1 VMRVRRRDAGH
12 RGAGPDRGVP
22 VRQPRATQRARE
34 AVQNLGLGPR
44 HAACWRPGRLGQHHL
59 GARRHR
65 RDAQA
70 KRDVRVRRWVPPP
83 SPGIFPGSCA
93 ACEAILQMLQ
103 QMRTRRA
110 RQGGAIPIPCL
121 FQQPLPRSHARAQGH
136 LWLVAAQPREHAH
149 ACARECRSWEA
160 RRYRTALWEET
171 PDVAAPI
178 NSGLNS
184 DGSVSMSS
192 SDQTHSNHSWTAGDG
207 AGPPSCSEC

>member
-1 VMRVRRRDAGH
+1 MRDTVERSRIQNPSKALSTNPPATEEAKPVMRVRRRDAGH

-110 RQGGAIPIPCL
+110 RQEE
-121 FQQPLPRSHARAQGH
+121 QSRSLASSSSHCQG
-136 LWLVAAQPREHAH
+136 PMREHKATSGWWRLSPGSTPMRVPASVGH
-149 ACARECRSWEA
+149 GKQEGIEQHCG
-160 RRYRTALWEET
+160 RRPRTWLLLL
-171 PDVAAPI
+171 I
-178 NSGLNS
+178 RG
-184 DGSVSMSS
+184 
-192 SDQTHSNHSWTAGDG
+192 
-207 AGPPSCSEC
+207 